1 MSIYRT
7 GLKVAAA
14 AAAVAAASLQPAQ
27 AQETI
32 TVTFISGYP
41 PPATWV
47 GAFDDTFVKKV
58 DATLAKTGKYKINW
72 NLAHSGQIAK
82 PRGEFEAVETGLGD
96 ISTIPGAFHADKI
109 PLYNIPYVTPFTNA
123 GDPGIVTQAY
133 EMLQKKFPAFA
144 ENWRQFN
151 QVQIGV
157 TDNVD
162 NYVLISSTPLK
173 TLDDLKGKKVG
184 AAGPN
189 LPWVVPTGA
198 AGVSTNLAD
207 AYNSLN
213 TGIYD
218 AMIVWR
224 QAMGAFKLCEPA
236 PNMLDAGL
244 GAASII
250 PLTVNADFWDAAPDE
265 VKAAFT
271 GASKDWSDR
280 QLKLLIDGAQSG
292 LERCKTEFNTVAT
305 EMAPEE
311 REKWAKGMAPLALDW
326 AKRTDAKGFP
336 ATEVLTAYMDFM
348 RANNQPVTRDWD
360 KE

>member
-1 MSIYRT
+1 
-7 GLKVAAA
+7 
-14 AAAVAAASLQPAQ
+14 
-27 AQETI
+27 
-32 TVTFISGYP
+32 
-41 PPATWV
+41 
-47 GAFDDTFVKKV
+47 
-58 DATLAKTGKYKINW
+58 
-72 NLAHSGQIAK
+72 
-82 PRGEFEAVETGLGD
+82 
-96 ISTIPGAFHADKI
+96 
-109 PLYNIPYVTPFTNA
+109 VTPFTNG
-123 GDPGIVTQAY
+123 GDPGAVTKAY

-144 ENWRQFN
+144 ENWKQFN

-162 NYVLISSTPLK
+162 NYILLSTTPLT
-173 TLDDLKGKKVG
+173 TLADLKGKKVG

-236 PNMLDAGL
+236 PHMLDAGL

-250 PLTVNADFWDAAPDE
+250 PLTMNAVFWSGAPDD
-265 VKAAFT
+265 VKTAFIKAA
-271 GASKDWSDR
+271 DPWSDR
-280 QLKLLIDGAQSG
+280 QLKLLLDGAESG
-292 LERCKTEFNTVAT
+292 LAKCEKEYHTVASK
-305 EMAPEE
+305 MAPEE
-311 REKWAKGMAPLALDW
+311 RAKWAKGMAPLALNW
-326 AKRTDAKGFP
+326 ARDADAKGYP
-336 ATEVLTAYMDFM
+336 GTQILTAYMDFM
-348 RANNQPVTRDWD
+348 RANNQPVTRNWD